1 MRSRVEIYF
10 SAVALVVLGLLLL
23 GLVWT
28 GRASE
33 YIDPRLSPLLFL
45 SGLGCIVLAQVTL
58 SASRDRSRLAA
69 DRDIKQVEAITTDDD
84 GKGWQLL
91 WLVLPFIIL
100 FLFP

>member
-1 MRSRVEIYF
+1 VEIYF

-58 SASRDRSRLAA
+58 SASRDRQSPVA
-69 DRDIKQVEAITTDDD
+69 DRVKIQVEDIPTDAD

>member
-1 MRSRVEIYF
+1 MEIYF

-33 YIDPRLSPLLFL
+33 YIDTRLSPLLFL

-58 SASRDRSRLAA
+58 SAGRDRQSPVA
-69 DRDIKQVEAITTDDD
+69 DRAKIQVEDTPTDGD